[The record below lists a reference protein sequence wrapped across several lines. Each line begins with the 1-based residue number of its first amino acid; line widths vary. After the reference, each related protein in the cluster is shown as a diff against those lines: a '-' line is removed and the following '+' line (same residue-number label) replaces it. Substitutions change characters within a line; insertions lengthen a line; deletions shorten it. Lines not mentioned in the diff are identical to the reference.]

1 MASFYEF
8 FAYIGGLL
16 YLNLYVWIMFP
27 SIFIFLQN
35 FFGGKSKVEDNR
47 DDFCS
52 LLTMVAPI
60 GFIYIYGAY
69 NHLKSLIDLTI
80 VWRLLWVAPWI
91 VISEQTSGLEKSAGL
106 LIASLDVGL
115 PAMAIL
121 VNWSEAKGI
130 PGRLLE
136 HFKHPAVSAS
146 RKLLLWIGRIGFLLV
161 VILATNLVTNTR
173 QTYVQSFII
182 SVANCYFLFFE
193 WIACTESSSITY
205 FVGFIEMFLILN
217 VLAIMFIFGHYH
229 ELQYQILLS
238 YLAVST
244 FCHFYTVAWD
254 QTVVKRN
261 WSYAWWNFSA
271 KAGNTVI
278 SVIWVLFMPLFD
290 ELARKKATGKHRQD
304 LIFALFVSLVV
315 SSWLEVIS
323 SNIKLRHSYIC

>member
-1 MASFYEF
+1 M
-8 FAYIGGLL
+8 
-16 YLNLYVWIMFP
+16 
-27 SIFIFLQN
+27 
-35 FFGGKSKVEDNR
+35 
-47 DDFCS
+47 
-52 LLTMVAPI
+52 
-60 GFIYIYGAY
+60 
-69 NHLKSLIDLTI
+69 KSLIDLTI

-182 SVANCYFLFFE
+182 SVAN
-193 WIACTESSSITY
+193 SITY
-205 FVGFIEMFLILN
+205 FVGFIEMILILN

-271 KAGNTVI
+271 VAGNAVI

-323 SNIKLRHSYIC
+323 SNIKLRHAYIC